1 MIFYRILVLML
12 TLFAPVTALVY
23 LLAGRKKGKLLVPA
37 KALWIFKLLQKIFE
51 ENDSS
56 TKEVKEN
63 GMP

>member
-1 MIFYRILVLML
+1 ML
-12 TLFAPVTALVY
+12 TLFAPVTALIY
-23 LLAGRKKGKLLVPA
+23 LIAGRKKGKPLVPA
-37 KALWIFKLLQKIFE
+37 KALWIFKLIQKIFE